1 MTAIENEPLISIII
15 PAYNRPKSLKSL
27 LESVKNSSYKNIE
40 VIISDNSRESYKEE
54 YSDLIS
60 KYSFAKY
67 HYNGKNLLIAGGWN
81 KGFEESKGDLIFFC
95 GDDYIFDKMML
106 NQLTKFISSND
117 DCGVVGPMVYY
128 SNNEI
133 YPPLFSISLS
143 TGIPLAKK
151 YTPGVNLVH
160 IVDGIIMIRRSLVEE
175 AGGFDEKNFNFYL
188 ESADLCA
195 RVRQKGYKCII
206 LFEAKAWHDH
216 LPRKGNMVSDPDRYK
231 FSKSYYYLLSTKI
244 KYIRKYANVL
254 QKICFFGLFSW
265 LLIVWHGAIIL
276 LVSKQNKREKFFMF
290 YKGVINGIFEKL

>member
-1 MTAIENEPLISIII
+1 MNQQPLVSIII
-15 PAYNRPKSLKSL
+15 IAYNRPRTLSKLLQSIYKSSFKNTELIVVNNSEEIYKSQ
-27 LESVKNSSYKNIE
+27 Y
-40 VIISDNSRESYKEE
+40 EE
-54 YSDLIS
+54 IMQDYPSIG
-60 KYSFAKY
+60 
-67 HYNGKNLLIAGGWN
+67 HIWCGKNLLIAGGWN

-206 LFEAKAWHDH
+206 LFEAKVWHDH
-216 LPRKGNMVSDPDRYK
+216 LPRKGNMFNDPDRYK
-231 FSKSYYYLLSTKI
+231 LPKAHYYLLSTKI
-244 KYIRKYANVL
+244 KFIRKYANGV
-254 QKICFFGLFSW
+254 QKICFFGLFLW
-265 LLIVWHGAIIL
+265 LLIVWYGAIIL
-276 LVSKQNKREKFFMF
+276 LLSKEKKREKFIML
-290 YKGVINGIFEKL
+290 YEGVINGIFEKL